1 MIATGPAMAGAC
13 PYLGLEGDPR
23 TRFAFSSPAHRCYAG
38 ARPVTV
44 SQEWQ
49 AGTCLVTASPRCD
62 SFARAGLAGA
72 GAPRHGPAAPDG
84 GAHGNKG
91 TGGTKARPPWRTSI
105 TVPTLIASP
114 AIVGAAAVLIGAA
127 AILASIAAFGV
138 VSDGQPGLDPNGG
151 AVVPLTQ
158 PSMAASEAP
167 SMAPS
172 TLPTPAPTAAPTVA
186 RIGSSLPGGSA
197 SPTIAP
203 AATPIVHT
211 VTSGENLGT
220 IAARYKV
227 TVTAII
233 EANHLTHP
241 DLIMAG
247 DRLVIPRAP

>member
-1 MIATGPAMAGAC
+1 MIATGLSMVGAC
-13 PYLGLEGDPR
+13 PYLGLDGDPR
-23 TRFAFSSPAHRCYAG
+23 SRFAFSSTGHRCYAG
-38 ARPVTV
+38 ARPIAV
-44 SQEWQ
+44 SQQQQ
-49 AGTCLVTASPRCD
+49 AATCLATACPPCD
-62 SFARAGLAGA
+62 SFARATPAGA
-72 GAPRHGPAAPDG
+72 GAPRQGPASPDG
-84 GAHGNKG
+84 GAHGTKG
-91 TGGTKARPPWRTSI
+91 TGSTKARPPWRTRI

-127 AILASIAAFGV
+127 AILASVAAFGV
-138 VSDGQPGLDPNGG
+138 VGDGQPGLDPNGG

-172 TLPTPAPTAAPTVA
+172 TPPTPAPTAAPTLA
-186 RIGSSLPGGSA
+186 RTGSPLPGGSA

-211 VTSGENLGT
+211 VTGGENLGT